1 MEQTNTYSPPN
12 AARWGLQGEQSKNFN
27 YLLLLSYLLPAK
39 PLIELPM
46 LHGSY
51 RSCGLSFDLADLL
64 LGVVSQDLLLRV
76 QKDCRCLSVS

>member
-1 MEQTNTYSPPN
+1 MGVAGGAVEEYY
-12 AARWGLQGEQSKNFN
+12 

-39 PLIELPM
+39 PLIERPM

-64 LGVVSQDLLLRV
+64 SGVVSQDLLLRV